1 MRTRRKSSPSC
12 IASRRFK
19 LARSGSKYDS
29 LSMQDCEV
37 EGYEATPATRG
48 HLGRPAKS
56 NKKAKVANKAMSAT
70 AVTPVSS
77 VAVDEELHKMM
88 LETSNNN
95 KERRARD
102 EVRWA
107 LMFDNTEK
115 KIELKRA
122 KAEAA
127 KIEANATMIK
137 ALNEA
142 SQLAVTKMVEEAKI
156 LTTDTSTMGPEEQ
169 A

>member
-1 MRTRRKSSPSC
+1 
-12 IASRRFK
+12 
-19 LARSGSKYDS
+19 
-29 LSMQDCEV
+29 
-37 EGYEATPATRG
+37 
-48 HLGRPAKS
+48 
-56 NKKAKVANKAMSAT
+56 
-70 AVTPVSS
+70 
-77 VAVDEELHKMM
+77 VAVHEELHKMM
-88 LETSNNN
+88 LETSSNN

-107 LMFDNTEK
+107 LMFDNTKK

-142 SQLAVTKMVEEAKI
+142 SQLEVTKMIEEAKI
-156 LTTDTSTMGPEEQ
+156 LTTDTSTMDPEEQ